1 MDVYVDG
8 GLHCNYPIYA
18 FDGKWG
24 LTSKNAAVDSWFDLG
39 KVEKKIVDV
48 YLVLFIQSFD
58 PFVSRLWYF
67 Y

>member
-39 KVEKKIVDV
+39 KVEKKIVYV
-48 YLVLFIQSFD
+48 YLVLFI
-58 PFVSRLWYF
+58 
-67 Y
+67 